1 MIICVPCMVAHMCI
15 YIYTLSSDIRRRFCI
30 TAQLQSFS
38 ARVLYV
44 FTFFFLVRGAE
55 DEIKCTLTGSV
66 KTRQFAFK
74 CNLTAPLGFSQTPL
88 GAFYFVLSPS
98 DEKKKSENVQHPR

>member
-1 MIICVPCMVAHMCI
+1 MYVYVC
-15 YIYTLSSDIRRRFCI
+15 TLSSDIERAFYI
-30 TAQLQSFS
+30 TAQPQPFS

-88 GAFYFVLSPS
+88 GAF
-98 DEKKKSENVQHPR
+98 